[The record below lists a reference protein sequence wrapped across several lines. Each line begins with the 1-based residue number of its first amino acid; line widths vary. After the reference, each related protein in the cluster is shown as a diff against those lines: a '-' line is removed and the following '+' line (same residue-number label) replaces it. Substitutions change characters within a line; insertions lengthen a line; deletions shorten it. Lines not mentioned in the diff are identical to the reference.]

1 SPLHVVGD
9 IRTSTGLVVSGYG
22 GFNYT
27 SGKGLS
33 MATGGTVPLDF
44 TTTGQT
50 RMTIDSGGNV
60 GVGTSPGAKFH
71 VSGASRFDGTTH
83 IYNGN
88 TLQLTDSGL
97 DRTASMIFNND
108 AEFRIS
114 TSVGSVALM
123 PASNVGVGTATPL
136 SKFEVNGAGNFT
148 APLPGASGIANRVPA
163 SQGSLIS
170 WNDSGGFGETSI
182 SNHRGTGNGGIWFN
196 LFGATGAFVST
207 PMMITGSGNV
217 GVGTT
222 TPTTKLDVAGTVNAT
237 GFTIN
242 GTPISSGSSQW
253 TTASSN
259 IYFNTGDVGVG
270 TSTPGYKLDVV
281 GTIRASQIYATS
293 AESRFGSGSFT
304 DPAPGVYDAKFGGNN
319 GGIAVKGQSY
329 FGSKVGIGTNTPAA
343 TLQIEAPFSANLVV
357 QNTNATSNS
366 DSNIT
371 LRNYRGSQGGGDPV
385 ITSFAA
391 RGSPSAP
398 SPVIAGMGLLSLR
411 GQGYAEAGFGADRTG
426 ASIDFIAHDNWGNST
441 VTTDMLFSTAS
452 ANDWATT
459 EKMRITF
466 DGKVGIGVT
475 APSEKLEVS
484 GNVKATSFISTS
496 DIRLKKNVEKVSG
509 LEFIRKLTGVKWQWK
524 ANEQTDAG
532 VIAQD
537 VERVMPY
544 AVVTDK

>member
-1 SPLHVVGD
+1 MPGAANNSP
-9 IRTSTGLVVSGYG
+9 SLVFGQQ
-22 GFNYT
+22 
-27 SGKGLS
+27 
-33 MATGGTVPLDF
+33 TGGSSYAERFRVDTA
-44 TTTGQT
+44 
-50 RMTIDSGGNV
+50 GNM
-60 GVGTSPGAKFH
+60 G
-71 VSGASRFDGTTH
+71 
-83 IYNGN
+83 I
-88 TLQLTDSGL
+88 
-97 DRTASMIFNND
+97 
-108 AEFRIS
+108 
-114 TSVGSVALM
+114 
-123 PASNVGVGTATPL
+123 GTA
-136 SKFEVNGAGNFT
+136 A
-148 APLPGASGIANRVPA
+148 
-163 SQGSLIS
+163 
-170 WNDSGGFGETSI
+170 
-182 SNHRGTGNGGIWFN
+182 
-196 LFGATGAFVST
+196 
-207 PMMITGSGNV
+207 
-217 GVGTT
+217 
-222 TPTTKLDVAGTVNAT
+222 PTTKLDVAGTVNAT

-242 GTPISSGSSQW
+242 GTPISTGSSQW

-270 TSTPGYKLDVV
+270 TATPGYKLDVV

-319 GGIAVKGQSY
+319 GGIAVRGQSY

-343 TLQIEAPFSANLVV
+343 TLQVEAPFSANLVV

-391 RGSPSAP
+391 RGSPLAP

-452 ANDWATT
+452 SNTWTPT
-459 EKMRITF
+459 EKMRVTY
-466 DGKVGIGVT
+466 DGKVGIGT
-475 APSEKLEVS
+475 TTPSYSLDVAGDARANNLQIPQGGYLYLNSGGNSQHSIRSNANNLSFNEWQGNFHFVNSQTSTDVMTLSGNNVGIGMASGGEKLEVA

-509 LEFIRKLTGVKWQWK
+509 LDFIRKLTGVKWQWK